1 MADNYTSDSPVFK
14 HKDDKFNRWL
24 FSKRIADVIANR
36 NDSSSIVIGL
46 YGAWGNGKTSVLNF
60 IEESL
65 TDNQEVLC
73 IKFNPWRFGTE
84 EELLKAFFLDIAH
97 AIEVELITK
106 TDKAKDAVKSLAPAI
121 TSIFGAA
128 EVGQAISSFIPSLEL
143 QKLKERIES
152 ELEKAQKRVLILI
165 DDVDRLEKSEIHA
178 LFRLVKLTA
187 DFKHTAYILAFDKDI
202 VASSLQDRYA
212 NSSNNAGEAFLEK
225 IIQVPLHLPL
235 IDQSVLIKFCFQG
248 VDEALKVAGIELS
261 QNEAN
266 DYASKFTRYF
276 GSAVTTPRK
285 AKLYGNILLFSLPI
299 LKGEVDVVE
308 LMLIEAIRV
317 FYQPIYDLL
326 RINKDMFSGTFS
338 QSRFTNNESD
348 KEKIKQLLDRA
359 INLCINV
366 DKEKIISLLR
376 DLFPKINSCYQ
387 NMYYG
392 SEWYVIWEEKQK
404 VCAPNYYSR
413 YFTYSI
419 TEDDISDITIKE
431 ILNQCELWQE
441 NFDLDKNPL
450 NKFLNNEN
458 AERLISKL
466 RTRAVNLS
474 EKISF
479 SLSIAIAQKSNQLP
493 YTLKLFDWFTPVIQ
507 GAMLISDLVQNI
519 KQEERLPVVQVI
531 IDHITNLDFIFDLLS
546 WVKKYDE
553 EKPEET
559 EVFSS
564 LDMDELSKYVVGRI
578 KKDLSSNINI
588 IETVPRNLPLLF
600 RLLNEYI
607 QPNFVNELLI
617 EILPTKPE
625 LLISIIKP
633 YLGIAEGG
641 SRSGPHRSDLK
652 FEQYKQITKQIN
664 INILI
669 DVIEQNIEL
678 DSIFSESFPEQYDNL
693 EDNDL
698 IFIKQLYWLYKNRN
712 NQKDLKDDS

>member
-1 MADNYTSDSPVFK
+1 
-14 HKDDKFNRWL
+14 
-24 FSKRIADVIANR
+24 
-36 NDSSSIVIGL
+36 
-46 YGAWGNGKTSVLNF
+46 
-60 IEESL
+60 
-65 TDNQEVLC
+65 
-73 IKFNPWRFGTE
+73 
-84 EELLKAFFLDIAH
+84 
-97 AIEVELITK
+97 
-106 TDKAKDAVKSLAPAI
+106 
-121 TSIFGAA
+121 
-128 EVGQAISSFIPSLEL
+128 
-143 QKLKERIES
+143 
-152 ELEKAQKRVLILI
+152 
-165 DDVDRLEKSEIHA
+165 
-178 LFRLVKLTA
+178 
-187 DFKHTAYILAFDKDI
+187 YI
-202 VASSLQDRYA
+202 
-212 NSSNNAGEAFLEK
+212 
-225 IIQVPLHLPL
+225 
-235 IDQSVLIKFCFQG
+235 
-248 VDEALKVAGIELS
+248 
-261 QNEAN
+261 
-266 DYASKFTRYF
+266 
-276 GSAVTTPRK
+276 
-285 AKLYGNILLFSLPI
+285 
-299 LKGEVDVVE
+299 
-308 LMLIEAIRV
+308 
-317 FYQPIYDLL
+317 
-326 RINKDMFSGTFS
+326 
-338 QSRFTNNESD
+338 
-348 KEKIKQLLDRA
+348 
-359 INLCINV
+359 
-366 DKEKIISLLR
+366 
-376 DLFPKINSCYQ
+376 
-387 NMYYG
+387 
-392 SEWYVIWEEKQK
+392 IWDEKQK

-617 EILPTKPE
+617 EILPTKP
-625 LLISIIKP
+625 
-633 YLGIAEGG
+633 
-641 SRSGPHRSDLK
+641 
-652 FEQYKQITKQIN
+652 
-664 INILI
+664 
-669 DVIEQNIEL
+669 
-678 DSIFSESFPEQYDNL
+678 
-693 EDNDL
+693 
-698 IFIKQLYWLYKNRN
+698 
-712 NQKDLKDDS
+712 